1 MRLFTKP
8 GDFHAFEGLLAETLG
23 LRPLR
28 ICGFCLMPTHF
39 GTWSYGRN
47 WTVSWQPSCSG

>member
-28 ICGFCLMPTHF
+28 ICGFCLM
-39 GTWSYGRN
+39 
-47 WTVSWQPSCSG
+47 VSHS